1 MDENELR
8 QEIIYLYKE
17 QAVDA
22 GQEEWLYEAEE
33 MADRLLHRINN
44 NEYYAIED
52 LCYLYYCYDNE
63 EIYFDHVFYWLNKA
77 EEENENTYEFNKKK
91 LAKLRDNCNRLKT
104 YKDFTAGRVVK

>member
-1 MDENELR
+1 MDNELR

-33 MADRLLHRINN
+33 MADRLLRRIEN
-44 NEYYAIED
+44 NEYHAIED

-63 EIYFDHVFYWLNKA
+63 EIDFSHVFYWLDRA
-77 EEENENTYEFNKKK
+77 DEENKNQYEFNMKR
-91 LAKLRDNCNRLKT
+91 LEKLRDNCNRLKAF
-104 YKDFTAGRVVK
+104 KDFTAGRVVK